1 MTFLPPVKALTFDV
15 GNVLV
20 HWDPRLAYAPY
31 FQGRPEELD
40 HFLNDVCT
48 LAWHTKHDQ
57 GVPFAENIRA
67 LQNQFP
73 DHAAMI
79 GLYETEW
86 DNMFGG
92 IIEGTVDILYLLRE
106 QNYPLFA
113 LTNYAADKF
122 SDFRKKHDFMALF
135 DDIIISGVEKI
146 TKPDPRIYQI
156 LLNRIDIAPEQILF
170 IDDRMEN
177 LTAAQAFGIQ
187 THLFTNAGN
196 LDADL
201 RDRGILPPA

>member
-1 MTFLPPVKALTFDV
+1 MTYYLPVKAVTFDV

-31 FQGRPEELD
+31 FQGRAEELD
-40 HFLNDVCT
+40 YFLNEVCT
-48 LAWHTKHDQ
+48 LSWHSRHDQ
-57 GVPFAENIRA
+57 GIPFAENIRA

-73 DHAAMI
+73 SHAAMI

-92 IIEGTVDILYLLRE
+92 IIEGTVEILHQLQE
-106 QNYPLFA
+106 QQYSLFA

-146 TKPDPRIYQI
+146 IKPDPRIYQI
-156 LLNRIDIAPEQILF
+156 LLDRSDIAAEQILF
-170 IDDRMEN
+170 IDDRKEN
-177 LTAAQAFGIQ
+177 LIAAQAFGIQ
-187 THLFTNAGN
+187 THLFTNAEA
-196 LDADL
+196 LREDL
-201 RDRGILPPA
+201 RNRGMLPPA